1 MLQSSFRPLRFPVN
15 KCFPASLTHAQTL
28 PLAVAFTPLSNIA
41 PFERLGIIGQPQ
53 NIILRNIRA
62 TIVLGG
68 SQLTRCI
75 PLSKREAKTK
85 NQAGFFCVRQVY
97 FTSKSRRRICWRV
110 NQPLKHIFSHP
121 VSGKQYYEAL
131 FLSYRP
137 RTEFVLFLPYSI
149 FAL

>member
-1 MLQSSFRPLRFPVN
+1 MP
-15 KCFPASLTHAQTL
+15 
-28 PLAVAFTPLSNIA
+28 FTSLSNVV
-41 PFERLGIIGQPQ
+41 PFERLWIIGQAR
-53 NIILRNIRA
+53 NIILRNTPA

-68 SQLTRCI
+68 SQFTRCI

-110 NQPLKHIFSHP
+110 NQPLKHIFSHH

-131 FLSYRP
+131 FYH
-137 RTEFVLFLPYSI
+137 TELGQNLFF
-149 FAL
+149 FALFKPIILQFFTILQENLHSFNVHDDQSTRFLCTTN